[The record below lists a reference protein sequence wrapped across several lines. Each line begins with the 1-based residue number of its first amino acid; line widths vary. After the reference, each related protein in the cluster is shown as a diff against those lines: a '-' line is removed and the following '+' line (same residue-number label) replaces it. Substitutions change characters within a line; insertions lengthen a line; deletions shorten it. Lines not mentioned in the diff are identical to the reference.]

1 MGCALL
7 GRLAGDE
14 RFRLGSNVT
23 TLDAADAEKPVN
35 PVAWFGGDDRAQ
47 SRSSPGGGQRH
58 AVANGD
64 KPIWAV
70 DDEGHEVPAR
80 PGADERVAGDGGEGA
95 LSRKCNHGMGIGG
108 AKSTSPDLY
117 GEC

>member
-7 GRLAGDE
+7 GRFAGHE

-23 TLDAADAEKPVN
+23 TLDAADAEESVN

-47 SRSSPGGGQRH
+47 SRSSPCGGQRH
-58 AVANGD
+58 AVADGD

-70 DDEGHEVPAR
+70 DDEGHEIPAR
-80 PGADERVAGDGGEGA
+80 SGTDKRVTGNGGEGA
-95 LSRKCNHGMGIGG
+95 LSRKCNHGRRIGRACG
-108 AKSTSPDLY
+108 RPSDLY
-117 GEC
+117 G